1 MSAAEIFFHRN
12 LRNLNRKKKMQ
23 DGLGVKI
30 KPFFVDFLSFRKE
43 DKKKKKN
50 SLNGS
55 YCVRPV

>member
-1 MSAAEIFFHRN
+1 ME
-12 LRNLNRKKKMQ
+12 

-30 KPFFVDFLSFRKE
+30 KAFSVDFLSFWKE

-50 SLNGS
+50 SANGS